1 MTTRQI
7 IPLILAVAGL
17 LSLAMAACGSDKQPA
32 LPEPAGMAK
41 GQATFIYFY
50 TDG

>member
-1 MTTRQI
+1 MSTLRF
-7 IPLILAVAGL
+7 IPFILTVAGL
-17 LSLAMAACGSDKQPA
+17 LSLAMAACGSDKQAA